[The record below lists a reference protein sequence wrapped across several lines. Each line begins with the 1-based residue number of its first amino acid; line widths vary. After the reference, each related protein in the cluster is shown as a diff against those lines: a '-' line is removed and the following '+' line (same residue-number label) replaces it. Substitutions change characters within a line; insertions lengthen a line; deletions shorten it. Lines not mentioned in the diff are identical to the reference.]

1 VNSNPSEATTPNI
14 SGAKIEMLP
23 SFSHT
28 LERSGFPAQDFALEA
43 YFARWQPAARHQLA
57 ASDSETVALV
67 ELLESATDEDRRRWE
82 TLDLGYTD
90 PRGAV
95 WLRTTIADGYE
106 SATAGSIRCCTGA
119 QEGIF
124 TVMRALLGP
133 DDHVIVV
140 TPNYQSAESVPAG
153 ICAVTG
159 VNLDPRDSWSLDI
172 DAVIGA
178 ARPTTKLIS
187 INFPNNP
194 TGKILERDRFDALIN
209 FCRDRGIWLFS
220 DEVYRLIERDPDR
233 RLPAAVDAYER
244 GISLGGL
251 SKPYGLPGLRI
262 GWLACRDEDALRR
275 FDRVRS
281 FLSICSAGPSE
292 VLAQIALKAGDRL
305 LARNR
310 NIAAANLT
318 LLARF
323 FAQRGDLF
331 DWHQPDGGVVGYP
344 RYRHSEGV
352 EVFCHRLVSR
362 HGIMLLPAS
371 VYRSELLP
379 TPSDRFRIGF
389 GRRDFTIGLQAMAAA
404 LDLPG
409 EVLRCV
415 N

>member
-1 VNSNPSEATTPNI
+1 MTSNL
-14 SGAKIEMLP
+14 SGVTIKMPPA
-23 SFSHT
+23 FSHM

-43 YFARWQPAARHQLA
+43 YFARWQPAARYQLA
-57 ASDSETVALV
+57 ASDSETVTLV
-67 ELLESATDEDRRRWE
+67 DLLESATDEDRRRWE
-82 TLDLGYTD
+82 NLDFGYTD

-95 WLRTTIADGYE
+95 WLRATIADGYG

-124 TVMRALLGP
+124 TIMRALLGP

-140 TPNYQSAESVPAG
+140 TPNYQSVESVPAG

-159 VNLDPRDSWSLDI
+159 VNLDPTDGWSLDI

-178 ARPTTKLIS
+178 AQPKTKLIS

-194 TGKILERDRFDALIN
+194 TGKILERDRFDALIG
-209 FCRDRGIWLFS
+209 FCRERGIWLFS
-220 DEVYRLIERDPDR
+220 DEVYRLIECDQAR
-233 RLPAAVDAYER
+233 RLPAVVDAYER

-281 FLSICSAGPSE
+281 YLSICSAGPSE
-292 VLAQIALKAGDRL
+292 VLAKIALVAGDRL

-310 NIAAANLT
+310 RIAAENLT
-318 LLARF
+318 LLKRF
-323 FAQRGDLF
+323 FAERDHLF

-352 EVFCHRLVSR
+352 EVFCHRLISR

-371 VYRSELLP
+371 VYRSQLLP

-389 GRRDFTIGLQAMAAA
+389 GRRDFAIGLQAMGAA
-404 LDLPG
+404 LDLPR
-409 EVLRCV
+409 EIMQCV